1 MPYNNVL
8 VVEVRASHFPL
19 VLTTCRKHS
28 SCWSIV
34 RASYYFADE
43 AELSRRNHIL
53 YAWDVVKHLTHFL
66 VPYVLLFDV
75 AHREIEYPPNIP
87 MEKNFE
93 LTKKRLP
100 QRPIFASP

>member
-66 VPYVLLFDV
+66 VPYMPLFDV
-75 AHREIEYPPNIP
+75 AH
-87 MEKNFE
+87 
-93 LTKKRLP
+93 
-100 QRPIFASP
+100 